1 LKSNNVSYLKK
12 SKGNPHNMKR
22 NALIIG
28 VVLSLLI
35 SACGAQSTPTA
46 DPVDIQ
52 HTAEAAAFTMVA
64 QTQEAIPTA
73 TPLPPTETATLTPL
87 PTLTPLASPTLDA
100 LSATLQP
107 NIPTF
112 TPQASGS
119 GQDPCNQP
127 LTAWEGPSARLNVVN
142 ETRPQG
148 TIVLSLY
155 VVTELGQCGY
165 LYVTGD
171 SITGPIGQ
179 YSAGAFVTGRQN
191 FKVFG
196 GFRITQGSWDIVIRN
211 DNIVALG
218 GCYPSC

>member
-1 LKSNNVSYLKK
+1 
-12 SKGNPHNMKR
+12 MKR

-35 SACGAQSTPTA
+35 SACGAQSTPTV

-64 QTQEAIPTA
+64 ETQQAIPTA
-73 TPLPPTETATLTPL
+73 TPLPPTATATLTPL
-87 PTLTPLASPTLDA
+87 PTLTPLESPTLDA
-100 LSATLQP
+100 LNATPQP

-119 GQDPCNQP
+119 GSGQDPCNQA

-196 GFRITQGSWDIVIRN
+196 GFRITQGSWDIVVRN

>member
-1 LKSNNVSYLKK
+1 
-12 SKGNPHNMKR
+12 MKR
-22 NALIIG
+22 NALILG
-28 VVLSLLI
+28 VVLSLLM
-35 SACGAQSTPTA
+35 SACGAQPTPTA

-64 QTQEAIPTA
+64 ETQQAIPTA

-87 PTLTPLASPTLDA
+87 PTLTPIASPTSDTLI
-100 LSATLQP
+100 ATSQP

-119 GQDPCNQP
+119 GQDPCNQALP
-127 LTAWEGPSARLNVVN
+127 AWEGPSAKLIIVN

-148 TIVLSLY
+148 SVVLSLY

-171 SITGPIGQ
+171 TISGPVGQ

-196 GFRITQGSWDIVIRN
+196 GFRITEGSWKIVIRN
-211 DNIVALG
+211 ESIVALG
-218 GCYPSC
+218 GCYPTC

>member
-1 LKSNNVSYLKK
+1 M
-12 SKGNPHNMKR
+12 MKR

-28 VVLSLLI
+28 VVLSLFV
-35 SACGAQSTPTA
+35 SACGAQSTPTVN
-46 DPVDIQ
+46 PVDIQ

-64 QTQEAIPTA
+64 QTQAAIPTA
-73 TPLPPTETATLTPL
+73 TPLPPTEAPTLTPL
-87 PTLTPLASPTLDA
+87 PSLTPITSPTLDA
-100 LSATLQP
+100 LNSTPVGLTVTPQT

-112 TPQASGS
+112 TPQAGS
-119 GQDPCNQP
+119 GVDPCNQA
-127 LTAWEGPSARLNVVN
+127 LTAWDGPSANLNIVN

-148 TIVLSLY
+148 TIILSLY

-171 SITGPIGQ
+171 SVTGPVGQ
-179 YSAGAFVTGRQN
+179 YSAGAFVEGPKN
-191 FKVFG
+191 LKVFG
-196 GFRITQGSWDIVIRN
+196 GFRITQGSWDIVVRN

>member
-1 LKSNNVSYLKK
+1 
-12 SKGNPHNMKR
+12 MKR

-28 VVLSLLI
+28 VVLSLFG
-35 SACGAQSTPTA
+35 SACGAPATPTVN
-46 DPVDIQ
+46 PVDIQ

-64 QTQEAIPTA
+64 ETQQAIPTE
-73 TPLPPTETATLTPL
+73 TPLPPTATATLTPL
-87 PTLTPLASPTLDA
+87 PSLTPLASPTLDSQNTTPIG
-100 LSATLQP
+100 LTVTSQP

-119 GQDPCNQP
+119 GQDPCNQA
-127 LTAWEGPSARLNVVN
+127 LTAWQGPSANLNIVN
-142 ETRPQG
+142 ETRPKG
-148 TIVLSLY
+148 TIILSLY

-171 SITGPIGQ
+171 SVTGPIGQ
-179 YSAGAFVTGRQN
+179 YSAGAFVEGPKD

-196 GFRITQGSWDIVIRN
+196 GFRITQGSWDIVVRN
-211 DNIVALG
+211 ESIVALG

>member
-1 LKSNNVSYLKK
+1 
-12 SKGNPHNMKR
+12 MKR

-28 VVLSLLI
+28 VVLSLFV
-35 SACGAQSTPTA
+35 SACGAQATPTVN
-46 DPVDIQ
+46 PVDIQ

-64 QTQEAIPTA
+64 QTQAAIPSA
-73 TPLPPTETATLTPL
+73 TQLPPTEAPTQTPL
-87 PTLTPLASPTLDA
+87 PSLTPITSPTLDGQNSTPIG
-100 LSATLQP
+100 LTVTPQT

-119 GQDPCNQP
+119 GTDPCNQA
-127 LTAWEGPSARLNVVN
+127 LTAWQGPSANLNIVN
-142 ETRPQG
+142 ETRPRG
-148 TIVLSLY
+148 TIILSLY

-171 SITGPIGQ
+171 SITGPVGQ
-179 YSAGAFVTGRQN
+179 YSAGAFVEGPKN
-191 FKVFG
+191 LKVFG
-196 GFRITQGSWDIVIRN
+196 GFRITEGSWDIVVRN

>member
-1 LKSNNVSYLKK
+1 
-12 SKGNPHNMKR
+12 MKR

-28 VVLSLLI
+28 VVLSLFV
-35 SACGAQSTPTA
+35 SACGAQATA
-46 DPVDIQ
+46 TVNPVDVQ

-64 QTQEAIPTA
+64 ETQAAIPTA
-73 TPLPPTETATLTPL
+73 TPLPPTEAPTLTPL
-87 PTLTPLASPTLDA
+87 PTLTSLASPTLDA
-100 LSATLQP
+100 LLSTPVGLTITPQA

-112 TPQASGS
+112 TPQASGA
-119 GQDPCNQP
+119 GQDPCNQA
-127 LTAWEGPSARLNVVN
+127 LTAWEGPSANLNIVN

-148 TIVLSLY
+148 TLVLSLY

-179 YSAGAFVTGRQN
+179 YSAGAFVDGKQN

-196 GFRITQGSWDIVIRN
+196 GFRITQGSWKIVVRN
-211 DNIVALG
+211 ESIVALG

>member
-1 LKSNNVSYLKK
+1 
-12 SKGNPHNMKR
+12 MKQ

-28 VVLSLLI
+28 VVFSLLI
-35 SACGAQSTPTA
+35 SACGAQATPTA
-46 DPVDIQ
+46 NPIDIQ

-64 QTQEAIPTA
+64 QTQQAIPTA
-73 TPLPPTETATLTPL
+73 TPLPPTETATLTAL

-100 LSATLQP
+100 LNSTPVGLTITPQA

-127 LTAWEGPSARLNVVN
+127 LVAWEGPSASLNVVN

-148 TIVLSLY
+148 TIILSLY

-165 LYVTGD
+165 LYVTSD

-196 GFRITQGSWDIVIRN
+196 GFRITQGSWDIVVRN

>member
-1 LKSNNVSYLKK
+1 
-12 SKGNPHNMKR
+12 MKQ

-35 SACGAQSTPTA
+35 SACGAQATPTA
-46 DPVDIQ
+46 NPIDIQ

-64 QTQEAIPTA
+64 QTQQAIPTA

-100 LSATLQP
+100 LNSTPVGLTITPQA

-127 LTAWEGPSARLNVVN
+127 LTAWEGPSASLNVVN

-148 TIVLSLY
+148 TIILSLY

-196 GFRITQGSWDIVIRN
+196 GFRITQGSWDIVVRN